1 MPQPSLFEMMVA
13 AVSPFIPFVQ
23 VAMMWL
29 IYRAI
34 RDLKEKK

>member
-13 AVSPFIPFVQ
+13 AVSPLIPFAQLAV
-23 VAMMWL
+23 MWL
-29 IYRAI
+29 IYKAI